1 MFLMKEIFRFQP
13 LPSLIQR
20 LEGMK
25 QHCRNVTKKC
35 DRLRTKL
42 LNLCETQGVSLD
54 DQSHQDFQEVL
65 ALVPICVVMIIHQC
79 HCVNR

>member
-1 MFLMKEIFRFQP
+1 MNVILRFQP

-42 LNLCETQGVSLD
+42 LYLCEMQGVSLD

-65 ALVPICVVMIIHQC
+65 ACAYMRSYD
-79 HCVNR
+79 NT